1 MQDFE
6 LSEPNFHPS
15 GWLVQEIELSQLI
28 IRPGRHLVQDFE
40 LSEPIRA
47 RADSESSISCP
58 NTTKTRPQPRFRIRK
73 VRNPAPNAQPA
84 RAEATHPYAK
94 RTPALPE
101 RRACLRDARK
111 LLRES
116 AAKRAPTPQARRVCL
131 RDAGGG
137 AALKASG
144 TACSPAYATRTKGLS
159 SRCGGRRGNRSA
171 LCLMRRPPR
180 KPAARLARRPI
191 LPGRRVCLRWW

>member
-15 GWLVQEIELSQLI
+15 GWLVQEIELSELI

-47 RADSESSISCP
+47 RTDSESSKSCP

-73 VRNPAPNAQPA
+73 VRNPAPNAQPT
-84 RAEATHPYAK
+84 RAEATHPHAN
-94 RTPALPE
+94 RTPMPPARKARLRDARRPFRRPAARLARPPVPPG
-101 RRACLRDARK
+101 RRACLRDA
-111 LLRES
+111 
-116 AAKRAPTPQARRVCL
+116 
-131 RDAGGG
+131 
-137 AALKASG
+137 
-144 TACSPAYATRTKGLS
+144 
-159 SRCGGRRGNRSA
+159 GGRRGNRNA

-180 KPAARLARRPI
+180 RPAARLARRPI
-191 LPGRRVCLRWW
+191 PPGRRVCLRWW

>member
-15 GWLVQEIELSQLI
+15 GWLVQEIELSELI

-47 RADSESSISCP
+47 RADSESSISRP
-58 NTTKTRPQPRFRIRK
+58 NTTKTRPQPRFRTRK
-73 VRNPAPNAQPA
+73 VRNPAPNAQPT

-94 RTPALPE
+94 RTPALPA
-101 RRACLRDARK
+101 RRACLCDARK

-116 AAKRAPTPQARRVCL
+116 AAKRAPTPRARRVCL
-131 RDAGGG
+131 RDAGG
-137 AALKASG
+137 
-144 TACSPAYATRTKGLS
+144 CSEGRRRGLLA
-159 SRCGGRRGNRSA
+159 RLHRQNEGLVFAMRGRRGNRSA

-180 KPAARLARRPI
+180 RPAARLARRLI

>member
-15 GWLVQEIELSQLI
+15 GWLVQEIELSELI

-47 RADSESSISCP
+47 RADSESSKSCP

-73 VRNPAPNAQPA
+73 VRNPAPNAQPT
-84 RAEATHPYAK
+84 RAEATHPHAK
-94 RTPALPE
+94 RTPMPPARKARLRDARRPFRRPAARLVRRPVPPE

-116 AAKRAPTPQARRVCL
+116 AAKRAPTPQARRACLRDARRPSRRPAARLVRPPVPPGRRACL
-131 RDAGGG
+131 RDAGG
-137 AALKASG
+137 AVVIEV
-144 TACSPAYATRTKGLS
+144 
-159 SRCGGRRGNRSA
+159 RC
-171 LCLMRRPPR
+171 
-180 KPAARLARRPI
+180 
-191 LPGRRVCLRWW
+191 V

>member
-15 GWLVQEIELSQLI
+15 GWLVQEIELSELI

-47 RADSESSISCP
+47 RADSESSIPCP

-73 VRNPAPNAQPA
+73 VRNPAPNAQPT

-94 RTPALPE
+94 RTPALPA
-101 RRACLRDARK
+101 RRACLCDARK
-111 LLRES
+111 PLRES
-116 AAKRAPTPQARRVCL
+116 AAKRAPTPRARRVCL
-131 RDAGGG
+131 RDAGG
-137 AALKASG
+137 AAPKASG
-144 TACSPAYATRTKGLS
+144 AACSPAYTVRTKGLS
-159 SRCGGRRGNRSA
+159 SQCGGAVVIEVR
-171 LCLMRRPPR
+171 C
-180 KPAARLARRPI
+180 
-191 LPGRRVCLRWW
+191 V

>member
-15 GWLVQEIELSQLI
+15 GWLVQEIELSELI
-28 IRPGRHLVQDFE
+28 IRPGRHLVQDFK

-47 RADSESSISCP
+47 RTDSESSISCP

-73 VRNPAPNAQPA
+73 VRNPAPNAQPT
-84 RAEATHPYAK
+84 RAEATHPHAK
-94 RTPALPE
+94 RAPALPA
-101 RRACLRDARK
+101 RRACLCDARK

-116 AAKRAPTPQARRVCL
+116 TAKRAPTPRARGFASAMR
-131 RDAGGG
+131 GE
-137 AALKASG
+137 AAPKASG
-144 TACSPAYATRTKGLS
+144 AACSPACTVRTKGLPP
-159 SRCGGRRGNRSA
+159 RCGGRRGNRSA

-180 KPAARLARRPI
+180 RPAARLARRPI
-191 LPGRRVCLRWW
+191 LPEQRVCLRWW

>member
-15 GWLVQEIELSQLI
+15 GWLVQEIELSELI

-47 RADSESSISCP
+47 RTDSESSKSCP

-73 VRNPAPNAQPA
+73 VRNPAPNAQPT

-94 RTPALPE
+94 R
-101 RRACLRDARK
+101 
-111 LLRES
+111 
-116 AAKRAPTPQARRVCL
+116 APMPPARRVVSAMRGSCSGSPSRSAL
-131 RDAGGG
+131 LCRQHGRPAFAMRGDCSEGQRRGLLAG
-137 AALKASG
+137 LH
-144 TACSPAYATRTKGLS
+144 RQNEGLVFAM
-159 SRCGGRRGNRSA
+159 RGGRRGNRSA

-180 KPAARLARRPI
+180 RPAARLARPPTP
-191 LPGRRVCLRWW
+191 LGRRACLLWW